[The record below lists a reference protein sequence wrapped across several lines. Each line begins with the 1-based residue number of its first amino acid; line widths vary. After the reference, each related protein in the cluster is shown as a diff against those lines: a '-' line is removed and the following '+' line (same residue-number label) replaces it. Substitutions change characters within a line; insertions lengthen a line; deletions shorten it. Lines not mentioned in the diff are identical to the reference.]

1 MSKICGTSHS
11 AYKTIITNKYIIYYM
26 DDIILAEKVP
36 QDLLLC
42 YTDLQGAIS
51 DKGLQV
57 APEKVQTQDPR

>member
-42 YTDLQGAIS
+42 YRNLQQELF
-51 DKGLQV
+51 DKGFQI
-57 APEKVQTQDPR
+57 ATEKNANSGSL

>member
-1 MSKICGTSHS
+1 
-11 AYKTIITNKYIIYYM
+11 M

-57 APEKVQTQDPR
+57 APEKSANSRSL